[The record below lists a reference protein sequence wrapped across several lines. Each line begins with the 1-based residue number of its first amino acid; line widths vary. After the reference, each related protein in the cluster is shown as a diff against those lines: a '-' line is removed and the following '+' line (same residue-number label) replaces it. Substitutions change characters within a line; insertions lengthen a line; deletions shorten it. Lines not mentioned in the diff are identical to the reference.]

1 MYNLGSGTHIPKY
14 NPIYVVSDRP
24 NISLSKPVS
33 VPVIRWELYAIE
45 FKNISPHTRWRRYD
59 CCTTESSWRHDHAVA
74 MISCV
79 VIMFCYANF
88 CYDVCNIV
96 VWWIWPTRC
105 RPTETK
111 PDETRYYQMQSGR
124 ICPMVSLSAHRGLMP
139 VSPFPVNIMNDM
151 MFTMFIVVLWDVWN
165 VWNFEM
171 FEMFIVVLWN
181 SKRAQTNPTRFVT
194 SFASSLVTSNICT
207 RKSCW

>member
-1 MYNLGSGTHIPKY
+1 MPLCSYCEVIVQLLLLFSY
-14 NPIYVVSDRP
+14 CVV
-24 NISLSKPVS
+24 I
-33 VPVIRWELYAIE
+33 VI
-45 FKNISPHTRWRRYD
+45 
-59 CCTTESSWRHDHAVA
+59 VA

-111 PDETRYYQMQSGR
+111 PDETRYDQMQSGR
-124 ICPMVSLSAHRGLMP
+124 ICPMVSFSAHRGLMP

-151 MFTMFIVVLWDVWN
+151 MFTVFIVGKQ
-165 VWNFEM
+165 EI
-171 FEMFIVVLWN
+171 FIL
-181 SKRAQTNPTRFVT
+181 Q
-194 SFASSLVTSNICT
+194 
-207 RKSCW
+207 